1 MDGEGIMSLAWET
14 DIEAGLERARAQQR
28 PILFDFTA
36 APS

>member
-1 MDGEGIMSLAWET
+1 MNIAWEHN
-14 DIEAGLERARAQQR
+14 IEAGLEQAKAQQR